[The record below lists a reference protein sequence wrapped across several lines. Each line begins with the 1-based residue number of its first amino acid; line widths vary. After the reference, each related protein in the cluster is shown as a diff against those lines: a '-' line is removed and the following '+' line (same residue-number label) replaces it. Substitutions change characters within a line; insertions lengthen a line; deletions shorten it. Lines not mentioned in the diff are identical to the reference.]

1 MPAIKELLV
10 REIRLPLWSLL
21 AVGTG
26 AAAFIVL
33 KVLPPSV
40 SANDERKSES
50 YSVGFVLGHQ
60 LHRIKDQLDSDVAAR
75 GFKEGTLANEKEEPS
90 ALTPADRAAAL
101 SRIQNRQA
109 ANEQKLSEAELKR
122 SIEFMAALKQKPS
135 AREIAP
141 GIIIEPVGETK
152 GPLATPKE
160 HATLN
165 IIYQA
170 KRTDGSVFDQSP
182 PSGVEVKAAVLVP
195 GLRKALSL
203 MPDGAHWMVYISP
216 DQAFGGSAR
225 PGLPSQSVVVYDLQ
239 LVKGK

>member
-1 MPAIKELLV
+1 MPALKELLV
-10 REIRLPLWSLL
+10 HEIRLPIWSLL
-21 AVGTG
+21 LVG
-26 AAAFIVL
+26 AATSAFVVI

-40 SANDERKSES
+40 SASDEKKAES

-60 LHRIKDQLDSDVAAR
+60 LHRIKDQIDSDVAAR
-75 GFKEGTLANEKEEPS
+75 GFKEGTLADSKEEPS

-109 ANEQKLSEAELKR
+109 TNEQKLAEDELKR
-122 SIEFMAALKQKPS
+122 SNEYLTTLKQKPS
-135 AREIAP
+135 AREVAP
-141 GIIIEPVGETK
+141 GVIIEPVGATK
-152 GPLATPKE
+152 GPMAAPKE

-170 KRTDGSVFDQSP
+170 KRTDGSIFDQSP
-182 PSGVEVKAAVLVP
+182 PNGVEVKSAVLVP

-203 MPDGAHWMVYISP
+203 MPEGARWMVHISP

-225 PGLPSQSVVVYDLQ
+225 PGLPSQSVVVYDIQ